1 MVQLNH
7 KSKVATDLVE
17 RATDI
22 VKRARYQATALELAR
37 MGLPHQTVYS
47 LQHQEQTSHGM
58 TNLRRLLFGQLR
70 ITITS

>member
-22 VKRARYQATALELAR
+22 VKRARYQATDLELAPD
-37 MGLPHQTVYS
+37 GATTSNS
-47 LQHQEQTSHGM
+47 LLTPPSGADESWHD
-58 TNLRRLLFGQLR
+58 
-70 ITITS
+70 